1 MFGVLG
7 LYTSS
12 IEEARERAPG
22 DNQEAH
28 GVLVPVPSKIA
39 ISLPKKR
46 PRTMRIASSPAI
58 AIHLEVRGGFCCS

>member
-1 MFGVLG
+1 MFGVLR

-22 DNQEAH
+22 ITKKH

-46 PRTMRIASSPAI
+46 LRTMRIASSPAI
-58 AIHLEVRGGFCCS
+58 AIHLEVRGAGSLF